1 MINDF
6 FRTLDAI
13 ISPMHKKL
21 RKGKS
26 CQDILTSRDETIQL
40 LLPNKGS
47 SNHSRNYN
55 IQPFIERNNS
65 QSSIF
70 NNPSLRYFASSPV
83 LPLIKKN
90 IEI

>member
-1 MINDF
+1 MS
-6 FRTLDAI
+6 RY
-13 ISPMHKKL
+13 
-21 RKGKS
+21 
-26 CQDILTSRDETIQL
+26 ILTPRDETIQL

-90 IEI
+90 IDILPPLNNLDFESNEREEKKISELC